1 MDYLYL
7 LYAQRVG
14 WITDAVHDKHCRK
27 NFGISSAEMRMLF
40 ALRRAAL
47 CLTPDRA
54 VPLAVRHLRRRR
66 IGQVFDY
73 SWAYVLPESP
83 SAFGLIW
90 KWHLFAGRRHLDEL
104 AYRRNI
110 VTCGRRF

>member
-27 NFGISSAEMRMLF
+27 DFGISSAEMRVLF

-73 SWAYVLPESP
+73 SWAYVFPESP
-83 SAFGLIW
+83 SASRPIW
-90 KWHLFAGRRHLDEL
+90 KCTYSPAASISMSWRTGE
-104 AYRRNI
+104 I
-110 VTCGRRF
+110 S